1 MWRSELV
8 FCSRPFTAM
17 TDMTSNAEQL
27 TLQSPVEANRR
38 HMQRVTTSDSMSS
51 ECMNKSLVKIP
62 YINWLCDLLIFRS
75 FFRPLLLF
83 SWIPKI
89 VFNFPRQESSK
100 AVTSYR
106 PNHHARRLKQAHR
119 FPLALP
125 LHCPATA
132 TRCTRYLSMIQL
144 QHCS

>member
-1 MWRSELV
+1 
-8 FCSRPFTAM
+8 M

-38 HMQRVTTSDSMSS
+38 HMQRLTTSNSVSS
-51 ECMNKSLVKIP
+51 EWMTKSLVQIP
-62 YINWLCDLLIFRS
+62 YLNRFCDLLKFHS
-75 FFRPLLLF
+75 CFRPPLQF
-83 SWIPKI
+83 SWIHKI

-100 AVTSYR
+100 AATSYR
-106 PNHHARRLKQAHR
+106 PNHRTRRLKQAHR

-132 TRCTRYLSMIQL
+132 TRCIRYLSMIRSQP
-144 QHCS
+144 CS